1 MVALLSRSEKMN
13 KDKHVK
19 HCHSQRKHF
28 YPFVIS
34 VRGVIGREALVVLAK
49 LSQLMAVKMDTRIF
63 HVKGWIN
70 GWITIIV
77 ARSYSQIICRDQ
89 HPSPLCDRELY
100 WYPES
105 GLWLAH

>member
-49 LSQLMAVKMDTRIF
+49 LSQLMAVKMEVIIL
-63 HVKGWIN
+63 HVRVWVSGQ
-70 GWITIIV
+70 ITIAV
-77 ARSYSQIICRDQ
+77 ARSYSHMIRGFFLSSI
-89 HPSPLCDRELY
+89 
-100 WYPES
+100 
-105 GLWLAH
+105 LWNRKTDW